1 MILMSEANLITD
13 YTLKLIEG
21 KDYLKDFYGK
31 KKESNN
37 EEEGRKT
44 IKTINDNSTIED
56 SEGNVKKNFLE
67 KPETK
72 DEVLKNLGFGFFP
85 KYIPKRIDALESY
98 KKYDNYYFE
107 SFLKQYQ
114 KEENQIIYQPISR
127 NFIPKSEVVDPNDD
141 RLNTVQNKLYYS
153 QTVGNIIFSTYVDQ
167 NYSLIK
173 TFNHLPSNQRKAK
186 TGN

>member
-1 MILMSEANLITD
+1 MILMSEGNLITD
-13 YTLKLIEG
+13 YNNKLIEG
-21 KDYLKDFYGK
+21 KKHLNNFYGMT
-31 KKESNN
+31 KESNN
-37 EEEGRKT
+37 EEEGKT
-44 IKTINDNSTIED
+44 IKTITQKSTIED

-107 SFLKQYQ
+107 SFLEQYQ

-127 NFIPKSEVVDPNDD
+127 NFIPKSKVVDPNDG
-141 RLNTVQNKLYYS
+141 RLNAVQNKLYYS